1 MAPLVV
7 QILKQASD
15 GCPPAPPD
23 MEIEI
28 NQKLLLKEAAYNAAG
43 VANYDLYHSIDFES
57 WYISF
62 VNSVLLNQ
70 KNLREMFFPII

>member
-1 MAPLVV
+1 MQILAPLVV
-7 QILKQASD
+7 EILKQASE
-15 GCPPAPPD
+15 GFPPAPPD

-57 WYISF
+57 WY
-62 VNSVLLNQ
+62 VDSVY
-70 KNLREMFFPII
+70 